1 MVRATKKR
9 IPVLVRGPDDDGGSA
24 QHTSADELL
33 KKTWRIPKSLAREL
47 AIHCA
52 KNGVS
57 QETVVAAGIR
67 RVLGEE
73 E

>member
-1 MVRATKKR
+1 MKATKKR
-9 IPVLVRGPDDDGGSA
+9 IPVLVRGPEDGNPSS
-24 QHTSADELL
+24 HTNADELL